1 MKHSQ
6 QFILKIIKEVVTIFI
21 VTRETSKIELGGSLH
36 FKTKVVFGIQ
46 INWMVLML
54 QIMLVEALKYI
65 AFVKETWIA
74 TPCKKYAVFLE
85 FLLASNILKFNLKL
99 YLLAIMV
106 E

>member
-1 MKHSQ
+1 M
-6 QFILKIIKEVVTIFI
+6 IIKIIKEVVTIFI
-21 VTRETSKIELGGSLH
+21 VIRETSKIELGGSLD

-54 QIMLVEALKYI
+54 QIILVEALKYI
-65 AFVKETWIA
+65 AFVKETCIA

-85 FLLASNILKFNLKL
+85 FLLASNILNFNLKL
-99 YLLAIMV
+99 YLLTIMA